1 MTTETVDRAVRARR
15 ALEALRAGV
24 PNRDAV
30 VELGSMQIGVE
41 DRFAGILDGVGS
53 SAGQSP
59 GAPSDVTA
67 ALVTSRC
74 VFR

>member
-41 DRFAGILDGVGS
+41 DRFAAFS
-53 SAGQSP
+53 
-59 GAPSDVTA
+59 TA
-67 ALVTSRC
+67 SGPRPISQRARLQT
-74 VFR
+74 